1 MESIMS
7 SKTEKNILV
16 FFIIASVIII
26 CIALYFF
33 VIKNPKYMMMYVLSD
48 TNNTLITN
56 VRNQTALLSFLDK
69 GLVIQ
74 GSAKYLYKTNGTMS
88 IQVPKKENR
97 KTVYTNVIKPSI
109 DTYLNN
115 IDFYINKNN
124 SNSQDILKFTL
135 PDYQKTY
142 NIYQNDGI
150 IALDCEDQ
158 DKFVELNRLD
168 FNVDMDLSIVSDS
181 FIIMYERAIDSF
193 KKQFQNNDFYYL
205 KEGNK
210 YNICLSLNVEKIKE
224 YVKKSGEALIKDNM
238 FVSAIKDY
246 YKQIYPDVIVDREF
260 LQQEIDKFIEKI
272 NSVLVDQE
280 AVIEIVVVTDD
291 ILNKKINEI
300 QILMTKQNNI
310 VGKGAITFNNDSI
323 NVNYDN
329 NDKIF
334 IFALDKTA
342 SGYNVVINDGENVNI
357 NLIINS
363 FSANKNIVL
372 SGNLYSNSITGN
384 ISTVY
389 IDNKTYDFDVEIV
402 STNSNKEEILNV
414 QIDSQVIFDNI
425 EEYVPARQLI
435 TTEQSNNV
443 IIQYIKEMNEM
454 FKPEQVVQ

>member
-56 VRNQTALLSFLDK
+56 IKNQTVLLSLLDK

-74 GSAKYLYKTNGTMS
+74 GNAKYLYKTNGTMS
-88 IQVPKKENR
+88 VQVPKKENR
-97 KTVYTNVIKPSI
+97 KTVYTTVVKPSI
-109 DTYLNN
+109 DTYSNN

-124 SNSQDILKFTL
+124 SNSQDILKLTL
-135 PDYQKTY
+135 PDYQRIY

-150 IALDCEDQ
+150 VALDFEEQ
-158 DKFVELNRLD
+158 DKFVELNRFD
-168 FNVDMDLSIVSDS
+168 FNVDMDVSIVSDS
-181 FIIMYERAIDSF
+181 FIIMYERIIDSF
-193 KKQFQNNDFYYL
+193 KKQFQNSDFYYL
-205 KEGNK
+205 KEGK
-210 YNICLSLNVEKIKE
+210 TYNICLSLNVEQIKKYFE
-224 YVKKSGEALIKDNM
+224 KASETLIKDNA
-238 FVSAIKDY
+238 FVSAFKQY
-246 YKQIYPDVIVDREF
+246 YSQVYPDVIVDREF
-260 LQQEIDKFIEKI
+260 LQKEIDNFIEKT

-291 ILNKKINEI
+291 IFNKKINEI
-300 QILMTKQNNI
+300 QILATKQNNI
-310 VGKGAITFNNDSI
+310 IGKGTITFNNDSI
-323 NVNYDN
+323 NVNYDS

-334 IFALDKTA
+334 IFTLDKIE
-342 SGYNVVINDGENVNI
+342 SGYNVVLNNGENIDI
-357 NLIINS
+357 NLTINS

-372 SGNLYSNSITGN
+372 SGKLNDNFFTGN

-389 IDNKTYDFDVEIV
+389 INNKTYDFDVEIV
-402 STNSNKEEILNV
+402 STNSNKEEVINIK
-414 QIDSQVIFDNI
+414 IDSQVVFDNI

-435 TTEQSNNV
+435 TTEQANNV
-443 IIQYIKEMNEM
+443 ITEYIKEMNDL
-454 FKPEQVVQ
+454 FKPRQVVQ

>member
-56 VRNQTALLSFLDK
+56 IKNQTVLLSLLDK

-74 GSAKYLYKTNGTMS
+74 GNAKYLYKTNGTMS
-88 IQVPKKENR
+88 VQVPKKENR
-97 KTVYTNVIKPSI
+97 KTVYTTVVKPSI
-109 DTYLNN
+109 DTYSNN

-124 SNSQDILKFTL
+124 SNSQDILKLTL
-135 PDYQKTY
+135 PDYQRIY

-150 IALDCEDQ
+150 VALDFEEQ
-158 DKFVELNRLD
+158 DKFVELNRFD
-168 FNVDMDLSIVSDS
+168 FNVDMDVSIVSDS
-181 FIIMYERAIDSF
+181 FIIMYERIIDSF
-193 KKQFQNNDFYYL
+193 KKQFQNSDFYYL
-205 KEGNK
+205 KESK
-210 YNICLSLNVEKIKE
+210 TYNICLSLNVEQIKKYFE
-224 YVKKSGEALIKDNM
+224 KASETLIKDNA
-238 FVSAIKDY
+238 FVSAFKQY
-246 YKQIYPDVIVDREF
+246 YSQVYPDVIVDREF
-260 LQQEIDKFIEKI
+260 LQKEIDNFIEKT

-291 ILNKKINEI
+291 IFNKKINEI
-300 QILMTKQNNI
+300 QILATKQNNI
-310 VGKGAITFNNDSI
+310 IGKGTITFNNDSI
-323 NVNYDN
+323 NVNYDS

-334 IFALDKTA
+334 IFTLDKIE
-342 SGYNVVINDGENVNI
+342 SGYNVVLNNGENIDI
-357 NLIINS
+357 NLTINS

-372 SGNLYSNSITGN
+372 SGKLNDNFFTGN

-389 IDNKTYDFDVEIV
+389 INNKTYDFDVEIV
-402 STNSNKEEILNV
+402 STNSNKEEVINIK
-414 QIDSQVIFDNI
+414 IDSQVVFDNI

-435 TTEQSNNV
+435 TTEQANNV
-443 IIQYIKEMNEM
+443 ITEYIKEMNDL
-454 FKPEQVVQ
+454 FKPRQVVQ